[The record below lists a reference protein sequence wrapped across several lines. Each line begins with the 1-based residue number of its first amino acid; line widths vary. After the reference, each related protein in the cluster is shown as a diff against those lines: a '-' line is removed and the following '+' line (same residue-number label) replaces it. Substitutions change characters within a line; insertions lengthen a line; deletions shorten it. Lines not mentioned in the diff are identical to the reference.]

1 MKLFPMPAGIFN
13 IQLKKKKKAEGEG
26 GILKG
31 VVTHVR
37 FDSVMISNSSS

>member
-1 MKLFPMPAGIFN
+1 MPAGIFS
-13 IQLKKKKKAEGEG
+13 IQLKKKKKKAEGEG